1 MTVPSPRRSGLPPQ
15 VAGLESGT
23 TRGLLLSMSKDPDA
37 KLTFLATSG
46 SGLRERVA
54 VKVPTTPRASVAVEA
69 EGRMLVAIRRLPLGA
84 IRDTIPRYVE
94 STGGSGTTVLVSTAL
109 PGTPMSVSYHGWLHT
124 ARRDAVRADFRR
136 VGDWLRT
143 FQQQTCGAA
152 MPLRW
157 ATNVRDDVAGRWDG
171 HPDLPAALGRL
182 DLAEEMLRDQVLPR
196 TAVHGDL
203 WFGNVLV
210 TDDRVSGV
218 IDWESGTM
226 AGCPLR
232 DLARFALSY
241 CLYLDR
247 HTRPGARVLGHPG
260 LRRNGFGTGVRY
272 GLLGSSWFSATVRD
286 FLASGLEDLGLPRA
300 LWYAVALVG
309 LGEVAA
315 TANDETFGSDH
326 LGLLARLPAYPR
338 WERRRR

>member
-1 MTVPSPRRSGLPPQ
+1 MTAPSLRRQGMTPRVP
-15 VAGLESGT
+15 GLENGT
-23 TRGLLLSMSKDPDA
+23 SRGVLLSMSKDPDA

-54 VKVPTTPRASVAVEA
+54 VKVPTTPRASSAVQA
-69 EGRMLVAIRRLPLGA
+69 EGRMLVAIRRLPLGT

-94 STGGSGTTVLVSTAL
+94 STGDVASTVLVSTAV
-109 PGTPMSVSYHGWLHT
+109 PGTPMSVAYHGWLHT
-124 ARRDAVRADFRR
+124 ARRDLVRADFRR
-136 VGDWLRT
+136 VGDWLRA
-143 FQQQTCGAA
+143 FQQQTCGPTV
-152 MPLRW
+152 PLRW
-157 ATNVRDDVAGRWDG
+157 AAGVRDDVTGRWDG

-182 DLAEEMLRDQVLPR
+182 AIAEEMLRDLMLP
-196 TAVHGDL
+196 TAAVHGDF

-210 TDDRVSGV
+210 TGDEVSGV
-218 IDWESGTM
+218 IDWESG
-226 AGCPLR
+226 ALVGCPLR

-247 HTRPGARVLGHPG
+247 HTRPGHRVLGHPG
-260 LRRNGFGTGVRY
+260 LRRSGFGAGVRY

-286 FLASGLEDLGLPRA
+286 FLASGLEDLGLPRG

-326 LGLLARLPAYPR
+326 LGLLARLPAYAR
-338 WERRRR
+338 LERRHP